1 MRQTR
6 SNEVLRNIFKQT
18 LFMLR
23 RVLHT
28 HILYRNILPT
38 KKKKNKECR
47 NNEHHLFKLYP
58 KCHLQQEQMLWK
70 LVQVLAY

>member
-1 MRQTR
+1 MRQKR

-28 HILYRNILPT
+28 HILYRNLFYPQ
-38 KKKKNKECR
+38 KKNKECR
-47 NNEHHLFKLYP
+47 NNEHHLFKLSP
-58 KCHLQQEQMLWK
+58 KCHLQQEQML
-70 LVQVLAY
+70 

>member
-28 HILYRNILPT
+28 HILYRNLFYPQ
-38 KKKKNKECR
+38 KKKTKNVAKI
-47 NNEHHLFKLYP
+47 NEHHLFKLSP
-58 KCHLQQEQMLWK
+58 KCHLQQEQML
-70 LVQVLAY
+70 